1 MMKISTG
8 NVGIKVCLLAWISHL
23 IFPLFIRDFLDVM
36 ISENKCT
43 TDSTSS
49 FYGKTG
55 ESAIISDF
63 MELFLAG
70 METTSS
76 SLMWAFLYLL
86 HYPGIT

>member
-1 MMKISTG
+1 MFI
-8 NVGIKVCLLAWISHL
+8 LLT
-23 IFPLFIRDFLDVM
+23 RDFLDIM
-36 ISENKCT
+36 ISENKRT

-49 FYGKTG
+49 FHGKTG

-63 MELFLAG
+63 LELFLAG

-86 HYPGIT
+86 HHPGNITNEY

>member
-1 MMKISTG
+1 
-8 NVGIKVCLLAWISHL
+8 
-23 IFPLFIRDFLDVM
+23 M

-86 HYPGIT
+86 HHPGIT